1 MEDSRVD
8 YLKNKFPRIEYT
20 QTGQGAFQIIGV
32 GDLAEI
38 AEKVM
43 RSRKY
48 FTNRSPR
55 FAECDEIGIDA
66 RRAYFHL
73 NGGIEIS
80 QNYPIDLGNGYSA
93 TLNTRSFGAFQGR
106 IIFKKLD
113 FGGLK

>member
-1 MEDSRVD
+1 MEDRRSD
-8 YLKNKFPRIEYT
+8 YLKNKFPKIEYT
-20 QTGQGAFQIIGV
+20 HTGQGACQIVSV

-43 RSRKY
+43 KARKC

-73 NGGIEIS
+73 AGGIEIS

-93 TLNTRSFGAFQGR
+93 TLNTRPFGAFQGR
-106 IIFKKLD
+106 IIFKKLED
-113 FGGLK
+113 